1 MAVHAFTYGT
11 LEEPV
16 DLAVT
21 EADRRREAEDVVA
34 RARAEAEQIRAAAQ
48 QAGFEAGRA
57 EALAAAQP
65 AAEAFA
71 AAARELSATVEDLTT
86 RTEAAAVELA
96 LRIADQALGA
106 AVAADPERVLD
117 VVRGALRRLVE
128 RERVLLLVNPD
139 DLEIVRERVADLVGE
154 LGGIEH
160 CEVQAERR
168 VARGGA
174 VVRTE
179 EGEVDA
185 TLQTKLQRAREVLE
199 HELSGA

>member
-57 EALAAAQP
+57 EALSAAQP
-65 AAEAFA
+65 AAEALQ

-86 RTEAAAVELA
+86 RTEAAAGELA
-96 LRIADQALGA
+96 LRIADQARGA

-117 VVRGALRRLVE
+117 DAGTITIRTSDDGEDEVV
-128 RERVLLLVNPD
+128 
-139 DLEIVRERVADLVGE
+139 
-154 LGGIEH
+154 
-160 CEVQAERR
+160 
-168 VARGGA
+168 
-174 VVRTE
+174 
-179 EGEVDA
+179 
-185 TLQTKLQRAREVLE
+185 
-199 HELSGA
+199 

>member
-1 MAVHAFTYGT
+1 MEFTYAP
-11 LEEPV
+11 LEAPA

-21 EADRRREAEDVVA
+21 AAERTREAHDILA
-34 RARAEAEQIRAAAQ
+34 LAQQEAGAIRA
-48 QAGFEAGRA
+48 QAHAEGFETGRQ
-57 EALAAAQP
+57 EALAAATP
-65 AAEAFA
+65 AAEALAQA
-71 AAARELSATVEDLTT
+71 AQALAAEAEALAE
-86 RTEAAAVELA
+86 RTERAAVELA
-96 LRIADQALGA
+96 LRIAEQALGGA
-106 AVAADPERVLD
+106 LTADPERVLD

-139 DLEIVRERVADLVGE
+139 DLDLVRDRVGALAGE

-168 VARGGA
+168 VPRGGA

-199 HELSGA
+199 HELGAA